1 MIRPCG
7 AVTRLRLSGQAPLRD
22 QVRELLRERGL
33 PVTFSGTSVEAV
45 LEATARDK
53 KRVGETVPFVL
64 VREPG
69 DVSIGHEVALEDL
82 RAAVAEL
89 AS

>member
-1 MIRPCG
+1 
-7 AVTRLRLSGQAPLRD
+7 
-22 QVRELLRERGL
+22 
-33 PVTFSGTSVEAV
+33 
-45 LEATARDK
+45 
-53 KRVGETVPFVL
+53 VGETVPFVL

-69 DVSIGHEVALEDL
+69 EVSMGHEVAPEDL